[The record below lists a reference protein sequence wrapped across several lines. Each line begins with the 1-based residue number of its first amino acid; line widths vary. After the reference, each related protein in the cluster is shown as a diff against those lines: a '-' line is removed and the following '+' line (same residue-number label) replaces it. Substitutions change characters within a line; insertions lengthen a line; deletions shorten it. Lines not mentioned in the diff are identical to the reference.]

1 MKPLPRRQQQVL
13 QATVRHYVDT
23 VEPVGSQTLVR
34 RFGLDASP
42 ATVRSAMGALEQE
55 GLLTQPHPSAGR
67 VPSPKGYRHYVD
79 CLLPAPGPAAQ
90 QLDRE
95 LAELS
100 LQWAALEDLLQHL
113 ACRLADFTGLMSLI
127 TRPQRGEPRLK
138 AMRLVSSGDRLLVF
152 LVESAA
158 VTSSLNLR
166 LPEEGAGQLEALE
179 RWLAEQLEQP
189 AGGVRG
195 SSIPWTSL
203 PPQLQ
208 PSGAPL
214 RRALES
220 HNRRRNRSA
229 EGALTMGLAGLLG
242 QPEFSQT
249 ASLRPLLQLVEQR
262 PHELLNPHEL
272 LAPGGVWIG
281 AEHPDPALKGCAVV
295 QAPYRAKGGAEGRV
309 ALIGPMRMAYAT
321 AQAAVRSVAARLER
335 LLS

>member
-113 ACRLADFTGLMSLI
+113 ARRLADFTGLMSLI

-189 AGGVRG
+189 AGVRG
-195 SSIPWTSL
+195 SSIP
-203 PPQLQ
+203 
-208 PSGAPL
+208 
-214 RRALES
+214 
-220 HNRRRNRSA
+220 
-229 EGALTMGLAGLLG
+229 
-242 QPEFSQT
+242 
-249 ASLRPLLQLVEQR
+249 
-262 PHELLNPHEL
+262 
-272 LAPGGVWIG
+272 
-281 AEHPDPALKGCAVV
+281 
-295 QAPYRAKGGAEGRV
+295 
-309 ALIGPMRMAYAT
+309 
-321 AQAAVRSVAARLER
+321 
-335 LLS
+335 

>member
-42 ATVRSAMGALEQE
+42 ATVRSAMGALEHQ
-55 GLLTQPHPSAGR
+55 GLLTQPHTSAGR

-100 LQWAALEDLLQHL
+100 LQWAAFEDLLQHL
-113 ACRLADFTGLMSLI
+113 ARRLADFTGLMSLI
-127 TRPQRGEPRLK
+127 TRPQRIEPRLK

-166 LPEEGAGQLEALE
+166 LPEVGAGQLEALE
-179 RWLAEQLEQP
+179 RWLAEQLEHP
-189 AGGVRG
+189 AGLPG
-195 SSIPWTSL
+195 SSIPWKAL

-214 RRALES
+214 RRALDG
-220 HNRRRNRSA
+220 HNRSRNRSA

-262 PHELLNPHEL
+262 PHELLNPPDL
-272 LAPGGVWIG
+272 MAPGGVWIG
-281 AEHPDPALKGCAVV
+281 AEHPDPALKGCVVV